1 MQCNSRHQP
10 YVTLLS
16 PSGSLIQK
24 FSYGAWGNLRNPK
37 NYSQPFSGTPLLRR
51 GFTGHEMLPQ
61 FGLINMNGRFYDPRL
76 GRFLNPDNFV
86 QLPDFSQNFNRYA
99 YCLNNPLVYTDPS
112 GYWFGI
118 DDAIAAGLGFVVG
131 YVSYGIATGN
141 FGWKAVAA
149 GGVGAVVAWVG
160 WNTMG
165 AGNVALAATGGAGS
179 ATSFT
184 SGLGAVFGSSGGYYG
199 GQFATLTVMNSL
211 AHKDQLSAADDKG
224 WGGVLAFAG
233 YTTSAMLSTSLNPFT
248 LGTNEAGLG
257 LRQFA
262 GVVLTDNIS
271 DNMEDGRFNWHSVH
285 VGPIGY
291 DWNRHDDS
299 WGGTYTI
306 FSKGLNGDQRFG
318 MAFEMVLGLS
328 LIKADIKMPRYRNYP
343 GNCGGGQW
351 LPTLPQFKPHVI
363 ALSKLGYYARRSLE
377 LSDTFFMLW
386 KQKTTFGYWYSRY
399 YHDDGTIKD

>member
-1 MQCNSRHQP
+1 
-10 YVTLLS
+10 
-16 PSGSLIQK
+16 
-24 FSYGAWGNLRNPK
+24 
-37 NYSQPFSGTPLLRR
+37 
-51 GFTGHEMLPQ
+51 
-61 FGLINMNGRFYDPRL
+61 MNGRFYDPRL
-76 GRFLNPDNFV
+76 GRFLSPDSYV
-86 QLPDFSQNFNRYA
+86 QLPDFSQNFNRYS

-199 GQFATLTVMNSL
+199 GQFTTLTVMNSL

-233 YTTSAMLSTSLNPFT
+233 YTTSAMLSNALNPYSITKAEGFRAWV
-248 LGTNEAGLG
+248 GT
-257 LRQFA
+257 
-262 GVVLTDNIS
+262 VLTDNIS
-271 DNMEDGRFNWHSVH
+271 DNMEDGKFSSSRYHIGF
-285 VGPIGY
+285 IGY
-291 DWNRHDDS
+291 DFDKKES
-299 WGGTYTI
+299 YSI
-306 FSKGLNGDQRFG
+306 FSKGLDKGQRFD
-318 MAFEMVLGLS
+318 MAFETFLGLS
-328 LIKADIKMPRYRNYP
+328 TIKSNLIIDYRLP
-343 GNCGGGQW
+343 DKHNCGTWTWAKSIEQR
-351 LPTLPQFKPHVI
+351 LVI
-363 ALSKLGYYARRSLE
+363 NTAQIGYYSRRGFEFWNIYYLITE
-377 LSDTFFMLW
+377 QQTIY
-386 KQKTTFGYWYSRY
+386 QHWYNQHY
-399 YHDDGTIKD
+399 NDDGTTIY